1 MNRSPGLRIV
11 RLRKLILKLHL
22 VLGLGI
28 GVLLASAGLT
38 GSVLVWRQ
46 EIDML
51 LHPGLLRVEPGPIR
65 APLQHLLQTVEST
78 YPGTPIIQLRMPK
91 SPEAVIQ
98 VVGGGT
104 EPLQI
109 MVDPYRGAILG
120 ARGETETFANAL
132 FHWHTS
138 LLAGE
143 AGEKVTGMAALLL
156 IVLVASGVIVWWPGL
171 RRLGQAVQVNWR
183 ANWKRVNFD
192 LHRAAGF
199 WTSLYL
205 VVVAITG
212 SSLIFHDAYM
222 VGLNWV
228 TRSPARPAPPPVT
241 PLAGLASL
249 PLDTL
254 VELANEALPGGAVT
268 VVSLP
273 QRSTAPLV
281 VRKKLEAE
289 LHPNGRNFV
298 YLHPQT
304 GEVLALENALTAPV
318 GTRAYNNLYPIH
330 IGRWG
335 GLMSRV
341 LSSLLGLVPLLLLV
355 SGFLMWQNRSRGGR
369 RRAAVA
375 GIGRRSTRTASA
387 A

>member
-1 MNRSPGLRIV
+1 V

-46 EIDML
+46 EIDVL
-51 LHPGLLRVEPGPIR
+51 LHPGLLRVEPEPIR
-65 APLQHLLQTVEST
+65 APLQQVLERVEST
-78 YPGTPIIQLRMPK
+78 YPKTPIVQLRMPK
-91 SPEAVIQ
+91 SPESVLE
-98 VVGGGT
+98 VVGGGA

-109 MVDPYRGAILG
+109 LVDPYRGAILG
-120 ARGETETFANAL
+120 DRGETETFTNAL

-143 AGEKVTGMAALLL
+143 AGEKVTGTAALLL
-156 IVLVASGVIVWWPGL
+156 LVLVASGVIVWWPGL
-171 RRLGQAVQVNWR
+171 RRLARAVQVNWR
-183 ANWKRVNFD
+183 ASWKRVNFD
-192 LHRAAGF
+192 VHRAVGF
-199 WTSLYL
+199 WTSVYL
-205 VVVAITG
+205 VVVATTG

-222 VGLNWV
+222 AGLNWV
-228 TRSPARPAPPPVT
+228 TRSTARPAPPPVAL
-241 PLAGLASL
+241 LAGQASL

-254 VELANEALPGGAVT
+254 VELANEALPGGVVT

-273 QRSTAPLV
+273 QTSTAPLV
-281 VRKKLEAE
+281 VRKKLETE

-304 GEVLALENALTAPV
+304 GEVLALENALAAPA
-318 GTRAYNNLYPIH
+318 GTRAYNILYPIH

-335 GLMSRV
+335 GLMSRI

-355 SGFLMWQNRSRGGR
+355 SGFLMWRNRTRGRR
-369 RRAAVA
+369 RRAAENHPSPM
-375 GIGRRSTRTASA
+375 IASA
-387 A
+387 E